1 MRALT
6 AGRAMTLC
14 CKANASNRARSIA
27 TALGHGVMPGDI
39 VEHAV
44 HADVVVLV
52 RPLSSCHGYYSLAS
66 SRPTFRALC
75 TSGCA
80 GVCQDSRMPDPL
92 LSWRKEFPVLD
103 KTVYLISHSLGAMP
117 RRTRDCLNEYA
128 DIWSTRSIRAWEEGW
143 WEMPITVGNLIGSII
158 GAGEGEVTMHP
169 NVSVCQS
176 IVGSCFDWR
185 GKRNKIVS
193 EGLNFPSNLYIH
205 RQLESQGA
213 RVVTVPSEDGV
224 SIPLDKLLAAID
236 GETLLVSVSH
246 VIFKSAYIQDLK
258 AITERAHKMGAM
270 VVADIYQSAGA
281 VPVNVRD
288 LGVDFATGGSVKW
301 LCGGPGAGYLYVRR
315 DLWPSMKP
323 RVTGWMAHQ
332 QPFAFDPGPIDF
344 ADNAFRFLQGT
355 PNVPGMYAA
364 RSGYEIINEV
374 GVENIRA
381 KSMRQTAKLYELALE
396 AGFRVNSPKD
406 PSHRGGTVTVDVPN
420 GYEVTQELLRRDFL
434 LDYRPGAG
442 IRVAPHFYT
451 KDEELEQV
459 MSEITS
465 IARALQPV

>member
-1 MRALT
+1 M
-6 AGRAMTLC
+6 
-14 CKANASNRARSIA
+14 
-27 TALGHGVMPGDI
+27 
-39 VEHAV
+39 
-44 HADVVVLV
+44 AD
-52 RPLSSCHGYYSLAS
+52 SLLA
-66 SRPTFRALC
+66 
-75 TSGCA
+75 
-80 GVCQDSRMPDPL
+80 
-92 LSWRKEFPVLD
+92 WRKEFPVLD

-117 RRTRDCLNEYA
+117 RRTRDRLNEYA

-143 WEMPITVGNLIGSII
+143 WEMPIAVGNLVGKII

-169 NVSVCQS
+169 NVSICQS
-176 IVGSCFDWR
+176 IVASCFDWK

-205 RQLESQGA
+205 RQLEQQGA

-224 SIPLDKLLAAID
+224 TIPQDRLLAAID
-236 GETLLVSVSH
+236 EETLLVSVSH
-246 VIFKSAYIQDLK
+246 VIFKSAFIQDLK
-258 AITERAHKMGAM
+258 AITERAHKVGAM

-281 VPVNVRD
+281 VPVNVRE

-332 QPFAFDPGPIDF
+332 HPFAFDPGAIEF
-344 ADNAFRFLQGT
+344 AEDAFRFLQGT
-355 PNVPGMYAA
+355 PNIPGMYAA

-381 KSMRQTAKLYELALE
+381 KSMRQTSMLIELALE

-406 PSHRGGTVTVDVPN
+406 PAQRGGTVTVDVPN

-451 KDEELEQV
+451 KDEELGQV
-459 MSEITS
+459 MQEIQS
-465 IARALQPV
+465 IARVLQPA